1 VSIAQRRLFF
11 DFSEA
16 LQLLLGDIELRSQM
30 ANNGRLYVHRN
41 DGRAV
46 VEERYK
52 AFVKRVID
60 HATTPTGTY

>member
-1 VSIAQRRLFF
+1 MSIAQRRLFF

-52 AFVKRVID
+52 AFVERVI
-60 HATTPTGTY
+60 ARTYSQPGAN